1 MRTKLTIMAIILV
14 LVLAAVA
21 AGVLLV
27 LTLGGW
33 TGVGVAVG
41 LAGLLLLAYRSV
53 GRPWHTRWGATDEE
67 VARALP
73 GDELLPDANV
83 TTRAIT
89 IDARPEEIWP
99 WLVQLGY
106 GRAGWYS
113 YDWID
118 NDGRP
123 SASRVVP
130 ELQRL
135 EPGDQIL
142 MAPGMGPRVRAVEP
156 NRDLLAGDADGGIW
170 CLALY
175 PLGGMLVGSVV
186 MIALVVARQ
195 LSVLRENARLTVRYQ
210 ELATTDVLTG
220 LANRRHLLEVG
231 ERLFKIAARAD
242 RPLAAVMID
251 IDHFKRINDH
261 YGHGAGDAVLREVA
275 ERCRRLLRTSDL
287 VGRYGGDELVVLL
300 PETGADGAAGVAG
313 RIRDAVTGGPVQA
326 GTAAL
331 ALTLSLGVADSN
343 GCRGLDA
350 LLHHADMALYEAKRR
365 GRDQA
370 AVWSAA
376 TSSSGQGSRGRR

>member
-53 GRPWHTRWGATDEE
+53 GRPWHARWGATDEE

-123 SASRVVP
+123 SAYRIVP

-170 CLALY
+170 CLALD
-175 PLGGMLVGSVV
+175 PTGDGRTRLVSRWRIKWPITPATVFWVLVSDPGTFVMERRMLLGIKRRVER
-186 MIALVVARQ
+186 AAAAEPARVAR
-195 LSVLRENARLTVRYQ
+195 
-210 ELATTDVLTG
+210 
-220 LANRRHLLEVG
+220 
-231 ERLFKIAARAD
+231 
-242 RPLAAVMID
+242 
-251 IDHFKRINDH
+251 
-261 YGHGAGDAVLREVA
+261 
-275 ERCRRLLRTSDL
+275 
-287 VGRYGGDELVVLL
+287 
-300 PETGADGAAGVAG
+300 
-313 RIRDAVTGGPVQA
+313 
-326 GTAAL
+326 
-331 ALTLSLGVADSN
+331 
-343 GCRGLDA
+343 
-350 LLHHADMALYEAKRR
+350 
-365 GRDQA
+365 
-370 AVWSAA
+370 
-376 TSSSGQGSRGRR
+376 